1 MYFLWYL
8 LIGLAAGWIA
18 SLIFKGSGSGLLVN
32 LIVGLVGGILGGW
45 LVSLFGWVPTG
56 TWGTFLSSVIDAIVL
71 LWIVSLF
78 IRHKTVKTM
87 ELWKSIRQKRT
98 KRIGNTPKKQSTR
111 RKNTAKRPGTICRKT
126 CRS

>member
-32 LIVGLVGGILGGW
+32 LIVGLVGGFLGGW

-56 TWGTFLSSVIDAIVL
+56 TFGTFIASVIGAIVL
-71 LWIVSLF
+71 LWIVSLCT
-78 IRHKTVKTM
+78 RRTTVKT
-87 ELWKSIRQKRT
+87 L
-98 KRIGNTPKKQSTR
+98 
-111 RKNTAKRPGTICRKT
+111 
-126 CRS
+126 

>member
-32 LIVGLVGGILGGW
+32 LIVGLIGGIL
-45 LVSLFGWVPTG
+45 VGWVPTG
-56 TWGTFLSSVIDAIVL
+56 TWGTFLSSIIGAIVL

-78 IRHKTVKTM
+78 TRHKPAKTM
-87 ELWKSIRQKRT
+87 
-98 KRIGNTPKKQSTR
+98 
-111 RKNTAKRPGTICRKT
+111 
-126 CRS
+126 

>member
-32 LIVGLVGGILGGW
+32 LIVGLLGGFLGGW

-56 TWGTFLSSVIDAIVL
+56 TFGTFIASVIGAIVL

-78 IRHKTVKTM
+78 TRRKTVKT
-87 ELWKSIRQKRT
+87 L
-98 KRIGNTPKKQSTR
+98 
-111 RKNTAKRPGTICRKT
+111 
-126 CRS
+126 

>member
-32 LIVGLVGGILGGW
+32 LIVGLGGW

-56 TWGTFLSSVIDAIVL
+56 TWGTFLSSVIGAIVL

-78 IRHKTVKTM
+78 TRHKTVKTM
-87 ELWKSIRQKRT
+87 
-98 KRIGNTPKKQSTR
+98 
-111 RKNTAKRPGTICRKT
+111 
-126 CRS
+126 

>member
-32 LIVGLVGGILGGW
+32 LIVGLVGGFLGGW

-56 TWGTFLSSVIDAIVL
+56 TFGILHSFGHRGYRAAVD
-71 LWIVSLF
+71 
-78 IRHKTVKTM
+78 
-87 ELWKSIRQKRT
+87 
-98 KRIGNTPKKQSTR
+98 RIAVH
-111 RKNTAKRPGTICRKT
+111 TAQNR
-126 CRS
+126 

>member
-32 LIVGLVGGILGGW
+32 LIVGLVGGFLGGC

-56 TWGTFLSSVIDAIVL
+56 TFGTFIASVIGAIVL

-78 IRHKTVKTM
+78 TRRKTVKT
-87 ELWKSIRQKRT
+87 L
-98 KRIGNTPKKQSTR
+98 
-111 RKNTAKRPGTICRKT
+111 
-126 CRS
+126 

>member
-32 LIVGLVGGILGGW
+32 LIVGLVGGFLGGW

-56 TWGTFLSSVIDAIVL
+56 TFGTFIASVIGAIVL
-71 LWIVSLF
+71 LWIVSLVT
-78 IRHKTVKTM
+78 RRKTVKT
-87 ELWKSIRQKRT
+87 L
-98 KRIGNTPKKQSTR
+98 
-111 RKNTAKRPGTICRKT
+111 
-126 CRS
+126 

>member
-18 SLIFKGSGSGLLVN
+18 SLIFKGSGSGLLFN
-32 LIVGLVGGILGGW
+32 LIVGLVGGFLGGW

-56 TWGTFLSSVIDAIVL
+56 TFGTFIASVIGAIVL

-78 IRHKTVKTM
+78 TRRKTVKT
-87 ELWKSIRQKRT
+87 L
-98 KRIGNTPKKQSTR
+98 
-111 RKNTAKRPGTICRKT
+111 
-126 CRS
+126 